1 MRQASNWLN
10 FKGSPSFMARNHL
23 SIAIFLAL
31 IGCGG
36 FLRAQF
42 DPMVNPNLAPQ
53 ARSER
58 ELDDYIGIL
67 QAGSPQATV
76 RRVEAFERDYPQS
89 ALLGIAYQYQMLA
102 YRDLDDFDR
111 TVRSGE
117 KALKLNPDNLNTLLT
132 LAAVLPNSVSGGR
145 DENSHLAQ
153 AENYARLA
161 FQELEKI
168 KLPRTIHPQRWE
180 LLRRRFEASAHES
193 LGHVAIKRGDSRT
206 AIAEFEK
213 AVELNPTPQGS
224 QHYRLGAAYLL
235 AKKEDAAIALLR
247 RATELGPE
255 EIQTMAQELLR
266 NLGHGKNR

>member
-1 MRQASNWLN
+1 
-10 FKGSPSFMARNHL
+10 
-23 SIAIFLAL
+23 
-31 IGCGG
+31 
-36 FLRAQF
+36 
-42 DPMVNPNLAPQ
+42 
-53 ARSER
+53 
-58 ELDDYIGIL
+58 
-67 QAGSPQATV
+67 
-76 RRVEAFERDYPQS
+76 
-89 ALLGIAYQYQMLA
+89 MLA